1 MFSLINDDM
10 ALRLTEKNIIMY
22 AMKHYDNPQ
31 CVDVEEFYDDIK
43 RINYIRRLFV
53 RYKKT
58 GELKERL
65 ILNHLII
72 LFNVFPIEVATNLLF
87 FKIESDYWTP
97 LKTFLVYLNYMPDKL
112 TFIENCEVITSD
124 IPLDGNIITVLR
136 TI

>member
-1 MFSLINDDM
+1 MLNFVDENM
-10 ALRLTEKNIIMY
+10 ALRLTEKNVIMY
-22 AMKHYDNPQ
+22 AMKYYDNPQ
-31 CVDVEEFYDDIK
+31 CVEIEEFYDDLK

-53 RYKKT
+53 RYKNE

-112 TFIENCEVITSD
+112 TFLENCEILTTD
-124 IPLDGNIITVLR
+124 IPLDSNIISILR
-136 TI
+136 SI

>member
-1 MFSLINDDM
+1 MLSLIDENM
-10 ALRLTEKNIIMY
+10 TLRLTEKNVIMY

-31 CVDVEEFYDDIK
+31 CVELDEFYDDLK

-53 RYKKT
+53 RYKNS

-65 ILNHLII
+65 ILNHIII

-112 TFIENCEVITSD
+112 TFLENCEILTTD
-124 IPLDGNIITVLR
+124 IPLDSHIVSVLR
-136 TI
+136 SL